1 MKDISF
7 TAERVAALVE
17 DFTETFRVYGVYFET
32 GDPEAGGQSW
42 NFTRSFED
50 DQGVCTVQEPQLAT
64 LYDGIESLHLSR
76 SLLVC
81 RFDPDGRKASG
92 CSCLEISLQLDDTTW
107 SDVARVMDLVCSGK
121 TFYRRT

>member
-1 MKDISF
+1 MNGISF

-42 NFTRSFED
+42 NFTRSLED
-50 DQGVCTVQEPQLAT
+50 DEGVCTVQEPQLAT
-64 LYDGIESLHLSR
+64 LYDGIESLHFSR

-81 RFDPDGRKASG
+81 RFDLDGRKASG
-92 CSCLEISLQLDDTTW
+92 CSHLEIAFHVDDAT
-107 SDVARVMDLVCSGK
+107 
-121 TFYRRT
+121 